1 MYTDKQMIRLL
12 ERNLHSECDII
23 KFYLENLHK
32 LNYAKNKK
40 AIDELI
46 LGSVRHSELIVKTLI
61 KLNSKGTSIFNHDV
75 AGEAFREESAVR
87 EIYAYQLAR
96 TGNTEIKKL
105 LKTLIKE
112 EGQHEKLVRG
122 LK

>member
-23 KFYLENLHK
+23 MFYLGNLHK
-32 LNYAKNKK
+32 LNYTKNKK
-40 AIDELI
+40 AINELI
-46 LGSVRHSELIVKTLI
+46 LGSVRHSELIVRSLI
-61 KLNSKGTSIFNHDV
+61 RLNSKSDSVFNHDV
-75 AGEAFREESAVR
+75 AAEAFREEAAVR
-87 EIYAYQLAR
+87 EIYAYQLVR
-96 TGNTEIKKL
+96 TGNPDVKKL

-112 EGQHEKLVRG
+112 EAAHEKLVQG